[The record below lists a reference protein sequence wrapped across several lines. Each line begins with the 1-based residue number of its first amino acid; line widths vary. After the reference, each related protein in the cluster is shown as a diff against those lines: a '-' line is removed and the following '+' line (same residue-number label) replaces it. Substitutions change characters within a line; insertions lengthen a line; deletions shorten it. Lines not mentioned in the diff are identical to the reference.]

1 MQNCRILYTDMESG
15 MNNLPIKCP
24 YLTEAFFIDNPVQK
38 PDEPEED
45 EQELS
50 EEETLTNA
58 NNDLDD
64 EFKSA
69 SAVA

>member
-38 PDEPEED
+38 PDEQDED

-50 EEETLTNA
+50 EE
-58 NNDLDD
+58 
-64 EFKSA
+64 
-69 SAVA
+69 